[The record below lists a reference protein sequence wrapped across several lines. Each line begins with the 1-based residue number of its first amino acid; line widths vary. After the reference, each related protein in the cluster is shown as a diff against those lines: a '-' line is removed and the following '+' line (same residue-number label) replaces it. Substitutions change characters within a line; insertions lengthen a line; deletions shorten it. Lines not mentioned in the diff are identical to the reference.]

1 MWRKSKFYQNRKSHL
16 PVLREIK
23 QTMTLTVPIVKG
35 LTDYAALAKTIAKL
49 GTNPKHTLMTL
60 AMPEDDAIA
69 YEFLETLADCFGS
82 LKRVIVTNT
91 EGSPTDKSNRFL
103 RAAIDAY
110 LPTDSKYPMLYFDP
124 QQRPIALHWLDVLQS
139 NYFHCAT
146 PEVFG
151 KFVSGKPIG
160 SILFNMKYFQTSTL
174 LNFIPPSVHWR
185 GWLSAEMNRRNEASA
200 ESILRNLIA

>member
-1 MWRKSKFYQNRKSHL
+1 
-16 PVLREIK
+16 
-23 QTMTLTVPIVKG
+23 MTLTVPIAKG

-49 GTNPKHTLMTL
+49 GTNSKHTLMTL
-60 AMPEDDAIA
+60 ATPEDDALA

-110 LPTDSKYPMLYFDP
+110 LPTDPKYPMLYFDP
-124 QQRPIALHWLDVLQS
+124 QQRPIAPHWLDVLQS

-151 KFVSGKPIG
+151 KFLSGKPIG
-160 SILFNMKYFQTSTL
+160 SILFSMKYFQTSTL
-174 LNFIPPSVHWR
+174 LNFIPPNVHWR
-185 GWLSAEMNRRNEASA
+185 GFLSAEMTRRNEASA
-200 ESILRNLIA
+200 ESVMRNLIA

>member
-1 MWRKSKFYQNRKSHL
+1 
-16 PVLREIK
+16 
-23 QTMTLTVPIVKG
+23 MTLTVPIVKG

-124 QQRPIALHWLDVLQS
+124 QQRPIAPHWLDVLQS

-146 PEVFG
+146 P
-151 KFVSGKPIG
+151 KYLVSSCQG
-160 SILFNMKYFQTSTL
+160 SRLGLSFST
-174 LNFIPPSVHWR
+174 
-185 GWLSAEMNRRNEASA
+185 
-200 ESILRNLIA
+200 